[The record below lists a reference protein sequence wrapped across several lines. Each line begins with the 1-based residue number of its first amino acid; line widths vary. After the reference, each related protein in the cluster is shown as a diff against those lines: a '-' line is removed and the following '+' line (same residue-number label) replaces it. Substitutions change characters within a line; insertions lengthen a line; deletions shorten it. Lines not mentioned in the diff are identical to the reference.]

1 MKILFSV
8 SAVLPTVL
16 FAASF
21 ALANPAML
29 PNHPGYPMDKAVDP
43 VHGQSLANDPGQS
56 NPVGDNA
63 LTEAATSADAHVRQ
77 KLPFNRQ
84 DKRILEKPGAGLL
97 PKVDGPNIVIT
108 PPVNEATRMKATPK

>member
-1 MKILFSV
+1 MKIPFSM
-8 SAVLPTVL
+8 SAILATVL

-56 NPVGDNA
+56 NAVGDKA
-63 LTEAATSADAHVRQ
+63 LTESSTSADADLKQ
-77 KLPFNRQ
+77 KFEFDRQ
-84 DKRILEKPGAGLL
+84 DKRIPEKPGAVLL
-97 PKVDGPNIVIT
+97 P
-108 PPVNEATRMKATPK
+108 PKP

>member
-1 MKILFSV
+1 MKIPFSM
-8 SAVLPTVL
+8 SAVFATVL

-21 ALANPAML
+21 ALANPTML

-56 NPVGDNA
+56 NAVGNKA
-63 LTEAATSADAHVRQ
+63 LAESATSADAHLKQ

-84 DKRILEKPGAGLL
+84 DKRIPVKPGADLL
-97 PKVDGPNIVIT
+97 P
-108 PPVNEATRMKATPK
+108 PKP

>member
-1 MKILFSV
+1 MKIPFSM
-8 SAVLPTVL
+8 SAVFATVL

-21 ALANPAML
+21 ALANPTML

-56 NPVGDNA
+56 NAVGNKA
-63 LTEAATSADAHVRQ
+63 LAESATSADAHLKQ

-84 DKRILEKPGAGLL
+84 DKRIPEKSGAVLL
-97 PKVDGPNIVIT
+97 P
-108 PPVNEATRMKATPK
+108 PKP